1 MVYWLIGQITL
12 LCADICSKGL
22 SEYFN
27 SSWVTLLLT
36 NQPCLPASVSQWRQ
50 RFFSG
55 YLRVIG
61 LLTIAAL
68 CLLAPQRASS
78 QDSATPAE
86 TRKKARQPVES
97 ELIVEGEGQFGHVH
111 FLTCSWWSYLYTGGV
126 EYDRHSW
133 GNFIGARMDYVAEVL
148 PVAILRQPTVTDVW
162 GDPLTQTK
170 EIVPGAAISPIGL
183 RMMWRSNKSIK
194 PYFIS
199 KGGLIFFDKKALSQ
213 YASYG
218 NMILQVSIGLQF
230 RVTKRVDL
238 RAGAGYMHFS
248 DAFVVPS
255 NPGLDVMNYNGGL
268 SYHIGK

>member
-1 MVYWLIGQITL
+1 MCL
-12 LCADICSKGL
+12 
-22 SEYFN
+22 
-27 SSWVTLLLT
+27 WVTHLLT
-36 NQPCLPASVSQWRQ
+36 NKSCLPVSSQPSRE

-55 YLRVIG
+55 NLSVIG
-61 LLTIAAL
+61 LFTLAAL
-68 CLLAPQRASS
+68 CLLAPQPARS
-78 QDSATPAE
+78 QDSATPTE
-86 TRKKARQPVES
+86 TQKTARQPVES

-111 FLTCSWWSYLYTGGV
+111 LFTSSWWSYLYTGGV

-148 PVAILRQPTVTDVW
+148 PVAILRQPAVTDVW
-162 GDPLTQTK
+162 GDPLTPAK
-170 EIVPGAAISPIGL
+170 ETVPGAAISPIGL

-199 KGGLIFFDKKALSQ
+199 KGGLIFFDKKSLSQ

-218 NMILQVSIGLQF
+218 NMLLQVSIGVQF
-230 RVTKRVDL
+230 KLTKQLDL

-268 SYHIGK
+268 SYHFGK

>member
-1 MVYWLIGQITL
+1 MS
-12 LCADICSKGL
+12 DH
-22 SEYFN
+22 FN
-27 SSWVTLLLT
+27 CSWVTLLLT
-36 NQPCLPASVSQWRQ
+36 NRPYKPLSAPRRHK

-55 YLRVIG
+55 NLRVIG
-61 LLTIAAL
+61 LFTLAAL
-68 CLLAPQRASS
+68 CLLAPQKARS

-86 TRKKARQPVES
+86 TQKPARQPVES

-148 PVAILRQPTVTDVW
+148 PVAILRQPAVTDVW
-162 GDPLTQTK
+162 GDPLTPAKQ
-170 EIVPGAAISPIGL
+170 IAAGAALSPIGL
-183 RMMWRSNKSIK
+183 RMMWRSNKSVK

-218 NMILQVSIGLQF
+218 NMLLQVGLGMQF

-268 SYHIGK
+268 SYHFGK